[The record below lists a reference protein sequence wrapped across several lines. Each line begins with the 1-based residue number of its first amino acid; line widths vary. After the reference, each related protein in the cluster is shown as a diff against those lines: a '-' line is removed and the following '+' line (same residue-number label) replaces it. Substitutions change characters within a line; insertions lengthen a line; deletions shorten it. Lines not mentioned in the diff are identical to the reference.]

1 MNGNV
6 EQLLREGLDRLTA
19 DADVPAGMAHRARAH
34 RRRRKIVTRTALAC
48 GTAAAV
54 AAAVIVVAG
63 PGRTVPAPIQART
76 TAYVIWRMKNALAE
90 RKMVIRTEIT
100 FSPAFPSI
108 TQWTYH
114 RNERSVQ
121 TGVLHVPGVPWAQG
135 AVDWVDGTTIIN
147 GKLRYV
153 EADYRHHEWYTTA
166 QSLILPNGCPSH
178 LDLAEFNDTNWATFV
193 PQTLNCGALKVA
205 GHAWIDGKRTIKITG
220 SASDPYWWGRHGE
233 GRGPLKV
240 YATLYVNPS
249 TYLPVR
255 VIWSNWTHWR
265 NGKPLHGI
273 VREDIQAL
281 PPTPDNIAR
290 TSITIPKGFHRVP
303 ANTAPF
309 GGPMTQFFG

>member
-135 AVDWVDGTTIIN
+135 AVDWVDGTTVIN

-205 GHAWIDGKRTIKITG
+205 GHAWIDG
-220 SASDPYWWGRHGE
+220 
-233 GRGPLKV
+233 
-240 YATLYVNPS
+240 
-249 TYLPVR
+249 
-255 VIWSNWTHWR
+255 
-265 NGKPLHGI
+265 
-273 VREDIQAL
+273 
-281 PPTPDNIAR
+281 
-290 TSITIPKGFHRVP
+290 
-303 ANTAPF
+303 
-309 GGPMTQFFG
+309 